1 MLIEKPLVVDKFRS
15 FERYLKKNNRQ
26 IGTKQ
31 RGLDINL
38 RNACNLTCE
47 HCFTM
52 SPIGL
57 GVEHSLNQEI
67 IKSIGDQAHE
77 LGIFDLTC
85 KVGNYF
91 NQKYLFET
99 LNHLAHIDL
108 CISNNQWLVY
118 D

>member
-57 GVEHSLNQEI
+57 GVGHSLNQEI

-77 LGIFDLTC
+77 LGIFELDLQ
-85 KVGNYF
+85 GGELLL
-91 NQKYLFET
+91 NQK
-99 LNHLAHIDL
+99 
-108 CISNNQWLVY
+108 
-118 D
+118 